1 MVTKTQTVYEGT
13 YQSRNIW
20 NVPFHPNYQRY
31 DNLTDILISGEHPNW
46 RKSSDGGG
54 PLIMVTDRYIVNPG
68 TINYYLCQGPVVI
81 EQMGYGVEPP
91 YEPPIIKSN
100 SYGHAQGAT
109 AIARTLPTNP
119 AAQLSTALGELR
131 NDGLPHVI
139 GSSAFKSQVH
149 TARKAGDEY
158 LNYEFG
164 WLPLVSDLKKFAYSV
179 KHRHEIMYGY
189 MKYSDKQIRRR
200 YIFPAADEQHATATG
215 SSHIDAQ
222 NDLHLSVTVETGSKT
237 DEWFSGSFRYHIP
250 TPSDF
255 GSKVGF
261 YQAEASKILGLE
273 LTPEVVW
280 NLAPWS
286 WAVDWFSNTGDVIH
300 NISRLGRDG
309 LVMRYGYQMYRK
321 ESFRGITAVGDWPA
335 SAGFSSYFRKTQAVK
350 MRWKASPYGFGL
362 TFDGLSDTQKAV
374 VVALGLSRAF

>member
-1 MVTKTQTVYEGT
+1 MVTKTRTVYDGS

-20 NVPFHPNYQRY
+20 SVPFHTNVQRY
-31 DNLTDILISGEHPNW
+31 DDLTDILISGEHPDW
-46 RKSSDGGG
+46 RHSSDGGG
-54 PLIMVTDRYIVNPG
+54 PLIMVSDRYKVTPG
-68 TINYYLCQGPVVI
+68 TIDYYLVKGPVVI
-81 EQMGYGVEPP
+81 EQLGYGVEPP
-91 YEPPIIKSN
+91 YIPPIIKSD
-100 SYGHAQGAT
+100 SYGHTQGAT
-109 AIARTLPTNP
+109 AIARSLPTNP
-119 AAQLSTALGELR
+119 SAQLSTALGELR
-131 NDGLPHVI
+131 ADGLPSVI

-179 KHRHEIMYGY
+179 KHRHEIMHGY
-189 MKYSDKQIRRR
+189 LKYSDKQIRRR
-200 YIFPAADEQHATATG
+200 YVFPPQEPQSATTTG
-215 SSHIDAQ
+215 VSHIEALSE
-222 NDLHLSVTVETGSKT
+222 LHLSSTVETGSETK
-237 DEWFSGSFRYHIP
+237 EWFSGAFKYHVP
-250 TPSDF
+250 TPTDF
-255 GSKVGF
+255 GSKAAY

-286 WAVDWFSNTGDVIH
+286 WAVDWFTNTGDVIH

-309 LVMRYGYQMYRK
+309 LVMRYGYQMYQIK
-321 ESFRGITAVGDWPA
+321 SFRSISAVGDWPA
-335 SAGFSSYFRKTQAVK
+335 TYGFSSYFKKEQSVK
-350 MRWKASPYGFGL
+350 MRWKATPYGFGY